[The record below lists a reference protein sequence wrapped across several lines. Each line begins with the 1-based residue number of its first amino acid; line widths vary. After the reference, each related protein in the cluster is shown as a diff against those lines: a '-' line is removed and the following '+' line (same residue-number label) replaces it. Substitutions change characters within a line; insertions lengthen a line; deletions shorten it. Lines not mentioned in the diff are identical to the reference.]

1 MCGITGIVEKDPLD
15 HDRKNL
21 IKTSCEKL
29 RHRGPDQQGVFCE
42 KNIGLGSRRLA
53 IRDIKNGHQ
62 PLEYKHYVLVFNGEL
77 YNFQLLKKELLAR
90 RYQIKTSCDTEIFLY
105 AFIEFGIE
113 YLKNI
118 DGMFAFAIWDKKEEK
133 LILGRDRWGEKPL
146 YYSLQKNTIAF
157 ASEIAA
163 LKVWP
168 HIKWEHSV
176 SQLLFFLKHSYLC
189 GTNTGWK
196 NIYKLEPG
204 TILIW
209 QNNVFEKRTYFFPLQ
224 SKKNSLIHEL
234 PQKIEESVKNC
245 LISDRPVGT
254 FLSGGIDSA
263 IIAYFTV
270 KHQPNLKTFSIDW
283 NEKNYSEKNAIMA
296 TAHYLGVQN
305 YRTFCTPEFF
315 SKHFDTLVQIYGEP
329 FADESLFPCYC
340 LSLFAKQHVDVVLTG
355 DGADELFHG
364 YERYYSYD
372 GSIENYSD
380 IFSSTPKKI
389 FAQIVDE
396 PCSIKMPF
404 LPQSDLFREKSLL
417 DMRTYLPHDILT
429 KIDRATMA
437 ASLEA
442 RAPFLT
448 QEISSTALSLPP
460 NALYDEKYL
469 GKKALKEAMS
479 GLLPDKIL
487 MRKKRGF
494 GMPLENWFR
503 TSLKE
508 WIQIRLT
515 EENLLHQEWI
525 NIGGVKKLLHDH
537 IEGKINA
544 SRPLLNL
551 LVLNSWLTQ
560 R

>member
-1 MCGITGIVEKDPLD
+1 MCGITGIVENHPLN

-21 IKTSCEKL
+21 LNSSCEKI
-29 RHRGPDQQGVFCE
+29 RHRGPDQQGIFCE
-42 KNIGLGSRRLA
+42 KKVGLGSRRLA
-53 IRDIKNGHQ
+53 IRDKEKGHQ
-62 PLEYKHYVLVFNGEL
+62 PFQYKYYVIVFNGEL
-77 YNFQLLKKELLAR
+77 YDFQSLKKELLAR
-90 RYQIKTSCDTEIFLY
+90 GYQIRTSCDTEIFLY

-113 YLKNI
+113 YLKKIN
-118 DGMFAFAIWDKKEEK
+118 GMFAFGIWDKKEEK
-133 LILGRDRWGEKPL
+133 LTLGRDRWGEKPL
-146 YYSLQKNTIAF
+146 YYTHQNGALAF

-168 HIKWEHSV
+168 HIEWEPSIP
-176 SQLLFFLKHSYLC
+176 QLHFFLKHSYLC
-189 GTNTGWK
+189 GKTTGWENVSKLDPGSVLTWHK
-196 NIYKLEPG
+196 NRTK
-204 TILIW
+204 TH
-209 QNNVFEKRTYFFPLQ
+209 TYFSPHLTEKNTPL
-224 SKKNSLIHEL
+224 KEL

-263 IIAYFTV
+263 IITHFAAN
-270 KHQPNLKTFSIDW
+270 HQPNLKTFSLDW
-283 NEKNYSEKNAIMA
+283 EENNYSEKEAIIE
-296 TAHYLGVQN
+296 TAHSLGVQN

-315 SKHFDTLVQIYGEP
+315 KKHFDSLVQICGEP

-364 YERYYSYD
+364 YERYYSYN
-372 GSIENYSD
+372 GPIESYLD
-380 IFSSTPKKI
+380 IFSATPEKV
-389 FAQIVDE
+389 FSQIVHSRDQ
-396 PCSIKMPF
+396 INMPF
-404 LPQSDLFREKSLL
+404 LPKNTSLREKSLL

-429 KIDRATMA
+429 KIDRATMG

-448 QEISSTALSLPP
+448 QEISSIALSLPP
-460 NALYDEKYL
+460 NALYDDEYL
-469 GKKALKEAMS
+469 GKKALKKAMS

-494 GMPLENWFR
+494 GMPLEEWFR
-503 TSLKE
+503 TPLKE
-508 WIQIRLT
+508 WVQIRLT
-515 EENLLHQEWI
+515 EGNLPHVNWI
-525 NIGGVKKLLHDH
+525 DMEGVKRVLQDH
-537 IEGKINA
+537 IKRKINA